1 VSPSEKLH
9 APPVIIGK
17 IANLTNAPPFELGD
31 SGNRNSQ
38 QPDDIDMDSNPG
50 MDLDQM
56 NQSAD
61 RASALMKTL
70 GHRDRLMILCQLAE
84 SEKSVGQIAELLEIS
99 QSPLSQHLSRM
110 RKEGLVETRRE
121 AQTIYYSLKSG
132 EAQRIVEVL
141 YELFCA
147 KDGCPA

>member
-1 VSPSEKLH
+1 MK
-9 APPVIIGK
+9 K
-17 IANLTNAPPFELGD
+17 N
-31 SGNRNSQ
+31 
-38 QPDDIDMDSNPG
+38 DDF
-50 MDLDQM
+50 DLDQM
-56 NQSAD
+56 AHSAG

-70 GHRDRLMILCQLAE
+70 GHKDRLMILCHLAGG
-84 SEKSVGQIAELLEIS
+84 EKSVGEIARLLEIS

-110 RKEGLVETRRE
+110 RKENLVETRRE

-147 KDGCPA
+147 EDNCSV